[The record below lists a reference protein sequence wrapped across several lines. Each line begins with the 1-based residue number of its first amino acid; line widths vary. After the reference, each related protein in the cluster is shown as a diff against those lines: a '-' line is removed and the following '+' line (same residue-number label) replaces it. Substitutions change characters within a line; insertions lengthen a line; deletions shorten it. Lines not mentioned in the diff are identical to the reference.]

1 MLLISRVCICGECFN
16 SCPDVLSSLGM
27 MGTKGDVEIMNLM
40 IPFNLKNKKRY
51 VCLWSFCSSYS
62 PTNYIVVSETRG
74 II

>member
-40 IPFNLKNKKRY
+40 IPFNLKNKKK
-51 VCLWSFCSSYS
+51 VCLS
-62 PTNYIVVSETRG
+62 VV
-74 II
+74 ILLLL